1 VKIESHVIPGPAGN
15 LEALLN
21 LPEPEASG
29 GGAWV
34 AVICHPH
41 PLYGGTMHNKVVF
54 HLARALAGLGWP
66 VLRFNFRGVGA
77 SGGLL
82 QKEAGAA
89 ALLPGAGEDLR
100 AALAWLMTRFPGA
113 PVCGAGFSFGARTV
127 LRIAASEP
135 RLARLLLV
143 GTPAGDEYADT
154 FSLVAHLPQP
164 KLFIQGDADQ
174 FGPPDAIRRLFDAA
188 AEPKRLI
195 LIAGATHFF
204 EGYLNEL
211 RSAAAFIA
219 DV

>member
-1 VKIESHVIPGPAGN
+1 
-15 LEALLN
+15 
-21 LPEPEASG
+21 
-29 GGAWV
+29 
-34 AVICHPH
+34 
-41 PLYGGTMHNKVVF
+41 MHNKVVF
-54 HLARALAGLGWP
+54 HVTRALAEMGWP
-66 VLRFNFRGVGA
+66 VLRFNFRDVGA
-77 SGGLL
+77 SGGVL
-82 QKEAGAA
+82 QKEAGTA
-89 ALLPGAGEDLR
+89 ALLEGAVEDLR
-100 AALAWLMTRFPGA
+100 AALAWLTARFPGA

-127 LRIAASEP
+127 LRVAETEP

-143 GTPAGDEYADT
+143 GTPAGPEYADT

-195 LIAGATHFF
+195 MIPGASHFF
-204 EGYLNEL
+204 EVRLDEL